1 MTITINER
9 MIIMSYREMKLLLT
23 VQHNYVTPSLCHP
36 DEDED
41 PARLVQSISDEL
53 FNPSRL
59 KVLAIEEAL
68 IGCGAE
74 QHFYQIA
81 KVVRAKI
88 LNFGPVIHLY
98 KRIQPVTFPV
108 DYLLNRWL
116 TDLSVNF

>member
-9 MIIMSYREMKLLLT
+9 MIIVSYREMKFLLT
-23 VQHNYVTPSLCHP
+23 VQHNYVTPYLCPP

-68 IGCGAE
+68 MGSGAE
-74 QHFYQIA
+74 QHLYQIA
-81 KVVRAKI
+81 RVVRVKI
-88 LNFGPVIHLY
+88 SKFGPIIHLY
-98 KRIQPVTFPV
+98 ERIQPVTV
-108 DYLLNRWL
+108 
-116 TDLSVNF
+116 SS